1 MTFYKRLPALL
12 VVIVTA
18 FFCCVTASAQNSAF
32 SELLSVSF
40 RGDTANY
47 PANSLEAV
55 ASAKKIGADMVSVGV
70 RKTADGVFVL
80 CDSEDPSSFLTA
92 PFESVKE
99 SSCSQLEEGFLT
111 DKTGKATEYKIA
123 RLEDVLAETKDIV
136 LILDFQWEDRDGLY
150 AFIEDEGALDRV
162 ILRTYE
168 SAKEIVSWTQTKEK
182 APCVLGIYDGN
193 IIFNA
198 ISHFNLL
205 TKAGM
210 PLIQYQSKNYFNV
223 MYGEAVYKR
232 FLEKDSVG
240 IVAPMYSAE
249 LCGQRYDSAASWSE
263 MIDKGFNVIETNN
276 ISSLVSYIEEAEEL
290 KVQLSELTVK
300 AKAIQT
306 DAYSD
311 LSANRLQQ
319 AVAQGEELV
328 MNTSSADK
336 LQQGCSQL
344 IYAMNNLNFKDGTES
359 QKGEL
364 KITAGKIIAA
374 SVVGLFILAAQIYAH
389 KMQGEKSRK
398 KES

>member
-1 MTFYKRLPALL
+1 MTFYKRLSALL
-12 VVIVTA
+12 AVIVTA
-18 FFCCVTASAQNSAF
+18 FFCCVTASAQNSDF

-55 ASAKKIGADMVSVGV
+55 VSAEKIGADMVSVGV
-70 RKTADGVFVL
+70 RKTADGVFIL
-80 CDSEDPSSFLTA
+80 CDSEDPSSFSDA
-92 PFESVKE
+92 SSESVSE
-99 SSCSQLEEGFLT
+99 TAYSQLEKCFLT
-111 DKTGKATEYKIA
+111 DNTGRLTEYKIA
-123 RLEDVLAETKDIV
+123 RLEEVIAETKDIV

-150 AFIEDEGALDRV
+150 ALTEQAGALE
-162 ILRTYE
+162 RTVFRIGQ

-182 APCVLGIYDGN
+182 APYVLGVYDGN

-223 MYGEAVYKR
+223 IYGEAVYKR
-232 FLEKDSVG
+232 FLENDSVG
-240 IVAPMYSAE
+240 MVAPMYSAE
-249 LCGQRYDSAASWSE
+249 LCGQRHDSGASWSE

-276 ISSLVSYIEEAEEL
+276 ISSLVSYIGEAEEL
-290 KVQLSELTVK
+290 KAQLSELTEK

-311 LSANRLQQ
+311 LSADRLQQ
-319 AVAQGEELV
+319 AVTQGEELV
-328 MNTSSADK
+328 RNTSSADK
-336 LQQGCSQL
+336 LQKGCSQL
-344 IYAMNNLNFKDGTES
+344 IYAMNNLNLKDGTES

-374 SVVGLFILAAQIYAH
+374 AVVGLFILAAQIYAH
-389 KMQGEKSRK
+389 KMQGEKGRK